1 MEIAVIGN
9 SEFILG
15 FRLAGIRKTYASEN
29 DEQLNEYITS
39 VLQDGEVAILVLNSS
54 DMEKVPRRLRET
66 LENSVKPTVIAI
78 GGEEEGGL
86 SMRERIKRSVGV
98 DLWK

>member
-15 FRLAGIRKTYASEN
+15 FRLAGIQKTYAAEDS
-29 DEQLNEYITS
+29 DAVADLVTK
-39 VLQDGEVAILVLNSS
+39 VLDDAEVGILVMNGEDMAKLPLRMRTTLS
-54 DMEKVPRRLRET
+54 D
-66 LENSVKPTVIAI
+66 SVKPTVIAI
-78 GGEEEGGL
+78 GGEEGGL
-86 SMRERIKRSVGV
+86 SIRERIKRSVGV

>member
-15 FRLAGIRKTYASEN
+15 FRLAGIRKTYAAEN
-29 DEQLNEYITS
+29 DAKLIEYIN
-39 VLQDGEVAILVLNSS
+39 QAMADIDIGILVLNSS
-54 DMEKVPRRLRET
+54 DMNRVPGRLRTT

-78 GGEEEGGL
+78 GAEEEGGL
-86 SMRERIKRSVGV
+86 SMRDRIKRSVGV

>member
-15 FRLAGIRKTYASEN
+15 FRLAGIRKTYAVEN
-29 DEQLNEYITS
+29 ETKLTEYING
-39 VLQDGEVAILVLNSS
+39 VLSDNEVGILVLNSS
-54 DMEKVPRRLRET
+54 DMNRIPGRLRT
-66 LENSVKPTVIAI
+66 QLENSVKPTVIAI
-78 GGEEEGGL
+78 GGEEGGL

>member
-15 FRLAGIRKTYASEN
+15 FRLAGIKKTYAVES
-29 DEQLNEYITS
+29 DEKLNEYINNA
-39 VLQDGEVAILVLNSS
+39 LHDGNIGILVLNSS
-54 DMEKVPRRLRET
+54 DMERVPRRLRTT

-78 GGEEEGGL
+78 GGEEGGL

>member
-1 MEIAVIGN
+1 MEIAVVGN

-15 FRLAGIRKTYASEN
+15 FRLAGIQKTYAADS
-29 DEQLNEYITS
+29 DESLVEQVNRAMGDKDVGII
-39 VLQDGEVAILVLNSS
+39 VLKGE
-54 DMEKVPRRLRET
+54 DMQKLPFRLRTALSE
-66 LENSVKPTVIAI
+66 SVKLTVIAI
-78 GGEEEGGL
+78 GGETGGL

>member
-15 FRLAGIRKTYASEN
+15 FRLAGVRKTYAAEN
-29 DEQLNEYITS
+29 DERLVQHINT
-39 VLQDGEVAILVLNSS
+39 VLGDGEIGILVLNSR
-54 DMEKVPRRLRET
+54 DMARIPRRLQAT

-78 GGEEEGGL
+78 GGEEGGL

>member
-15 FRLAGIRKTYASEN
+15 FRLAGIRKTYTAETDEKLSEC
-29 DEQLNEYITS
+29 ITS
-39 VLQDGEVAILVLNSS
+39 VLQDGQVGILVLNSS
-54 DMEKVPRRLRET
+54 DMDKIPRRLRVT
-66 LENSVKPTVIAI
+66 LDNSVKPTVIAI
-78 GGEEEGGL
+78 GGEESGM
-86 SMRERIKRSVGV
+86 SMREKIKRSVGV

>member
-15 FRLAGIRKTYASEN
+15 FRLAGIKKTYAAES
-29 DEQLNEYITS
+29 DEKLNEYINN
-39 VLQDGEVAILVLNSS
+39 VLHDGNIGILVLNSR
-54 DMEKVPRRLRET
+54 DMDRVPRRLRTT

-78 GGEEEGGL
+78 GGEEGGL
-86 SMRERIKRSVGV
+86 SMRDRIKRSVGV

>member
-9 SEFILG
+9 GEFILG
-15 FRLAGIRKTYASEN
+15 FRLAGVTRTYAAES
-29 DEQLNEYITS
+29 DEKVVEHVNR
-39 VLQDGEVAILVLNSS
+39 VLGDSAIGILVMNSS
-54 DMEKVPRRLRET
+54 DMVKIPPRLRTT
-66 LENSVKPTVIAI
+66 LENSVHPTVISL
-78 GGEEEGGL
+78 GEEEGGL

>member
-15 FRLAGIRKTYASEN
+15 FRLAGIRKTFAAESDEKLSEC
-29 DEQLNEYITS
+29 ITN
-39 VLQDGEVAILVLNSS
+39 VLQDAQVGILVLNSS
-54 DMEKVPRRLRET
+54 DMERIPRRLRST

-78 GGEEEGGL
+78 GGEEGGL
-86 SMRERIKRSVGV
+86 SMREKIKRSVGV

>member
-15 FRLAGIRKTYASEN
+15 FRLAGIRKTYAVEN
-29 DEQLNEYITS
+29 DEKLSEYITT
-39 VLQDGEVAILVLNSS
+39 VLQDSEVGILVLNSG
-54 DMEKVPRRLRET
+54 DMEKIPRRLRTT
-66 LENSVKPTVIAI
+66 LENSVKPTVIAL
-78 GGEEEGGL
+78 GGEEGGL

>member
-15 FRLAGIRKTYASEN
+15 FRLAGIRKTYAAEN
-29 DEQLNEYITS
+29 DEKLVEYINHAMA
-39 VLQDGEVAILVLNSS
+39 DIDIGILVLNSS
-54 DMEKVPRRLRET
+54 DMKRVPGRLRTT
-66 LENSVKPTVIAI
+66 LENSVKPTIITI
-78 GGEEEGGL
+78 GEEEEGGL

>member
-15 FRLAGIRKTYASEN
+15 FRLAGIHKTYAAQSDEELSER
-29 DEQLNEYITS
+29 ITS
-39 VLQDGEVAILVLNSS
+39 VLADSQVGILVLNSS
-54 DMEKVPRRLRET
+54 DMERIPRRLRAT
-66 LENSVKPTVIAI
+66 LDNSVKPTVIAI
-78 GGEEEGGL
+78 GGGEEGGL
-86 SMRERIKRSVGV
+86 SMREKIKRSVGV

>member
-1 MEIAVIGN
+1 MKG
-9 SEFILG
+9 
-15 FRLAGIRKTYASEN
+15 
-29 DEQLNEYITS
+29 
-39 VLQDGEVAILVLNSS
+39 S
-54 DMEKVPRRLRET
+54 DMERIPLRLRTT

-78 GGEEEGGL
+78 GGEEGGL

>member
-15 FRLAGIRKTYASEN
+15 FRLAGIHKTYAAEN
-29 DEQLNEYITS
+29 DDRLIEHITS
-39 VLQDGEVAILVLNSS
+39 ALKDTDVGILVLKSS
-54 DMEKVPRRLRET
+54 DMEKVPRKLRVT
-66 LENSVKPTVIAI
+66 LENSVRPTVIAI
-78 GGEEEGGL
+78 GAEEGGL

>member
-15 FRLAGIRKTYASEN
+15 FRLAGIRKTYAAEN
-29 DEQLNEYITS
+29 DEKRNAYITS
-39 VLQDGEVAILVLNSS
+39 VLQDGQVGILVLNSS
-54 DMEKVPRRLRET
+54 DMEKIPRRLRST
-66 LENSVKPTVIAI
+66 LENCVRPTVIAI
-78 GGEEEGGL
+78 GAEEGGL

>member
-9 SEFILG
+9 GEFILG
-15 FRLAGIRKTYASEN
+15 FRLAGIRKTYAAEN
-29 DEQLNEYITS
+29 DEKLSELITS
-39 VLQDGEVAILVLNSS
+39 ALHDTNVGILVLNSG
-54 DMEKVPRRLRET
+54 DMGRIPRRLRTT

-78 GGEEEGGL
+78 GGEEEGL
-86 SMRERIKRSVGV
+86 SMREKIKRSVGV

>member
-15 FRLAGIRKTYASEN
+15 FRLAGIRKTYAAES
-29 DEQLNEYITS
+29 DAKLTEYING
-39 VLQDGEVAILVLNSS
+39 VLADSEVGILVMNNS
-54 DMEKVPRRLRET
+54 DMNRIPQRLRT
-66 LENSVKPTVIAI
+66 QLENSVKPTVIAI
-78 GGEEEGGL
+78 GGEEGGL

>member
-54 DMEKVPRRLRET
+54 DMEKVPRRLRAT

-78 GGEEEGGL
+78 GAEQEGGL
-86 SMRERIKRSVGV
+86 TMRERIKRSVGV

>member
-15 FRLAGIRKTYASEN
+15 FRLAGIHKTYAAEN
-29 DEQLNEYITS
+29 DEKLVEHITS
-39 VLQDGEVAILVLNSS
+39 VLRDNDVGILVLNSS
-54 DMEKVPRRLRET
+54 DMEKVPRKLRVT
-66 LENSVKPTVIAI
+66 LENSVRPTVIAI
-78 GGEEEGGL
+78 GAEEGGL

>member
-15 FRLAGIRKTYASEN
+15 FRLAGIRKTYSVEN
-29 DEQLNEYITS
+29 DEKLNECITS
-39 VLQDGEVAILVLNSS
+39 VLQDGQVGILVLNSS
-54 DMEKVPRRLRET
+54 DMERIPRRLRAT
-66 LENSVKPTVIAI
+66 LDKSVKPTVIAI
-78 GGEEEGGL
+78 GGGEEGGL
-86 SMRERIKRSVGV
+86 SMREKIKRSVGV

>member
-15 FRLAGIRKTYASEN
+15 FRLAGIRKTYTAETDEKLSEC
-29 DEQLNEYITS
+29 ITS
-39 VLQDGEVAILVLNSS
+39 VLSDGQVGILVLNSS
-54 DMEKVPRRLRET
+54 DMDKIPRRLRVT
-66 LENSVKPTVIAI
+66 LDNSVKPTVIAI
-78 GGEEEGGL
+78 GGEESGM
-86 SMRERIKRSVGV
+86 SMREKIKRSVGV

>member
-15 FRLAGIRKTYASEN
+15 FRLAGIRKTFAAEN
-29 DEQLNEYITS
+29 DEKLSECITN
-39 VLQDGEVAILVLNSS
+39 VMQDSQVGILVLNSS
-54 DMEKVPRRLRET
+54 DMERIPRRLRST
-66 LENSVKPTVIAI
+66 LENSVRPTVIAI
-78 GGEEEGGL
+78 GGEEGGL
-86 SMRERIKRSVGV
+86 SMREKIKRSVGV

>member
-1 MEIAVIGN
+1 MEIAVVG
-9 SEFILG
+9 SSDFVLG
-15 FRLAGIRKTYASEN
+15 FRLAGIRRTYAAES
-29 DEQLNEYITS
+29 DEKLAEYITRI
-39 VLQDGEVAILVLNSS
+39 LDDGTIGILVLQSR
-54 DMEKVPRRLRET
+54 DMNRIPRRLQTT

-78 GGEEEGGL
+78 GGEEGGM

>member
-15 FRLAGIRKTYASEN
+15 FRLAGIRKTYAAES
-29 DEQLNEYITS
+29 DEQLVAHVTS
-39 VLQDGEVAILVLNSS
+39 VLQDSDVGILVLNSS
-54 DMEKVPRRLRET
+54 DMERIPRKLRIT

-78 GGEEEGGL
+78 GGEEGGL
-86 SMRERIKRSVGV
+86 SMREKIKRSVGV

>member
-15 FRLAGIRKTYASEN
+15 FRLAGIHKTYAAEN
-29 DEQLNEYITS
+29 DEKLVEHITS
-39 VLQDGEVAILVLNSS
+39 VLRDTNVGILVLKSS
-54 DMEKVPRRLRET
+54 DMEKVPRKLRVT
-66 LENSVKPTVIAI
+66 LENSVRPTVIAI
-78 GGEEEGGL
+78 GAEEGGL

>member
-15 FRLAGIRKTYASEN
+15 FRLAGIRKTYAAES
-29 DEQLNEYITS
+29 DEKLNEQITS
-39 VLQDGEVAILVLNSS
+39 VLQDEDVGILVLNSS
-54 DMEKVPRRLRET
+54 DMERIPRKLRVT
-66 LENSVKPTVIAI
+66 LEKSVKPTVIAL
-78 GGEEEGGL
+78 GGEEGGL
-86 SMRERIKRSVGV
+86 SMRDRIKRSVGV

>member
-15 FRLAGIRKTYASEN
+15 FRLAGIRKTYAAEN
-29 DEQLNEYITS
+29 EAKLTEYING
-39 VLQDGEVAILVLNSS
+39 VLGDNDVGILVLNNS
-54 DMEKVPRRLRET
+54 DMNRIPVRLRT
-66 LENSVKPTVIAI
+66 QLENSVKPTIIAI
-78 GGEEEGGL
+78 GGEEGGL
-86 SMRERIKRSVGV
+86 SMRDRIKRSVGV

>member
-15 FRLAGIRKTYASEN
+15 FRLAGIRKTYATDD
-29 DEQLNEYITS
+29 DEKLSGQITS
-39 VLQDGEVAILVLNSS
+39 VLQDREVGILVLNSS
-54 DMEKVPRRLRET
+54 DMEKIPRRLRTT

-78 GGEEEGGL
+78 GGEEGGL
-86 SMRERIKRSVGV
+86 SMRDRIKRSVGV

>member
-15 FRLAGIRKTYASEN
+15 FRLAGIKKTYAAEN
-29 DEQLNEYITS
+29 DEKLNEYINS
-39 VLQDGEVAILVLNSS
+39 VLHDGNIGILVLNSS
-54 DMEKVPRRLRET
+54 DMERVPRRLRTT

-78 GGEEEGGL
+78 GGEEGGL

>member
-15 FRLAGIRKTYASEN
+15 FRLAGIQKTFAAESDEAMAEIVTKVMDDSE
-29 DEQLNEYITS
+29 
-39 VLQDGEVAILVLNSS
+39 VGILVMNGE
-54 DMEKVPRRLRET
+54 DMAKLPLRMRTT
-66 LENSVKPTVIAI
+66 LSNSVKPTVISI
-78 GGEEEGGL
+78 GGEEGGL
-86 SMRERIKRSVGV
+86 SIRERIKRSVGV

>member
-15 FRLAGIRKTYASEN
+15 FRLAGIQKTYAAEN
-29 DEQLNEYITS
+29 SDAVADLVTKILDDDE
-39 VLQDGEVAILVLNSS
+39 VGILVMNGEDMAQLPLRMRTTLS
-54 DMEKVPRRLRET
+54 D
-66 LENSVKPTVIAI
+66 SVKPTVIAI
-78 GGEEEGGL
+78 GGEEGGL
-86 SMRERIKRSVGV
+86 SIRERIKRSVGV

>member
-15 FRLAGIRKTYASEN
+15 FRLAGIRKTYAAEN
-29 DEQLNEYITS
+29 DEKLNECITS
-39 VLQDGEVAILVLNSS
+39 VLADGQVGILVLNSS
-54 DMEKVPRRLRET
+54 DMERLPRRLRAM
-66 LENSVKPTVIAI
+66 LENSVKPTVIAL
-78 GGEEEGGL
+78 GGEEGGL
-86 SMRERIKRSVGV
+86 SMREKIKRSVGV